1 MVKGPVKKV
10 KAHKGYIIAVSK
22 DGIYQVFTKD
32 EWSMGEGY
40 RYPEYDDCG
49 SLQEAIDNI
58 N

>member
-1 MVKGPVKKV
+1 MKKV
-10 KAHKGYIIAVSK
+10 KTHKGFVIAVRK

-32 EWSMGEGY
+32 EWAYGEGL

-58 N
+58 G